1 MFKSETDIL
10 AFVSVPLARSDF
22 VLDISLVIVGVTME
36 ARGSMEVDEEVWLS
50 TITDGW

>member
-10 AFVSVPLARSDF
+10 AFVSVPLARSD
-22 VLDISLVIVGVTME
+22 ISLVIVEVTME